1 VDKAGD
7 NKVLDRIHIGNV
19 SKGIQRFDS
28 LGVIRLPICLYVYK
42 HALIN
47 AKIKPKYIEND
58 GVSIQ
63 NG

>member
-1 VDKAGD
+1 MYLREYRDP
-7 NKVLDRIHIGNV
+7 NLI
-19 SKGIQRFDS
+19 
-28 LGVIRLPICLYVYK
+28 LLYVYK